1 MKAKNPCA
9 ITHHHEVSDEVL
21 QENVMLRYTR
31 DGNDLH
37 VPRPLMTTVE
47 RLLETVD
54 GTLVNSIVCLTR
66 YLMPPATIILS
77 LFHSSIPSINTF
89 IYQLSIRHGRAMGT
103 DFQGLRREDLYY
115 FAIDS
120 ECERR

>member
-9 ITHHHEVSDEVL
+9 IITHHHEVSDEVL

-47 RLLETVD
+47 RLLET
-54 GTLVNSIVCLTR
+54 GHL
-66 YLMPPATIILS
+66 
-77 LFHSSIPSINTF
+77 
-89 IYQLSIRHGRAMGT
+89 
-103 DFQGLRREDLYY
+103 
-115 FAIDS
+115 
-120 ECERR
+120 